1 MAVPI
6 LPVNTRVRLNT
17 RLTASHA
24 AKESNTSDGVESGAK
39 DRARRSKPLAQCNSS
54 TGMRALAKKC
64 RTANSGA
71 VSKTAT
77 HWPDSRSIAECIAPR
92 ITVSSISATAMP
104 ELKPTRSSLRTEC
117 VPAPMRQCIAKS
129 SAAPAA
135 AVAMPEIN
143 ATVTNRRQGRP

>member
-1 MAVPI
+1 
-6 LPVNTRVRLNT
+6 
-17 RLTASHA
+17 
-24 AKESNTSDGVESGAK
+24 
-39 DRARRSKPLAQCNSS
+39 
-54 TGMRALAKKC
+54 MRALAKKC

-135 AVAMPEIN
+135 AVAMPTMPEIN